1 MQLPPRGGTW
11 VGRRI
16 IFFVSQQQTR
26 VIDGLCQLLVQFRF
40 EFRRVHIV
48 DFAWSGGDT
57 LPLLKRYKEAN
68 FDSRSS
74 LVTNFNES
82 TSQSSQCACSKSKRE
97 ELIFTIKCSGGDTLP
112 LVKRYKAADFGNGPV
127 LSRISTSP
135 NLSPR
140 STHAPE
146 NRVVWWGYFGT
157 REVIKGDGLC
167 QGVQSCHEFQR
178 VHISILVV
186 HTPRKEG
193 MSPCFRTRML
203 GKTLTRVTA
212 GTRVGVRGREIKS
225 CRGLRFDFEIELDT
239 TGRVSRCLKPTVWT
253 VERSVSG
260 VLYISSLLR
269 NLKLPKRKGI
279 SDRGF

>member
-1 MQLPPRGGTW
+1 MNPRGTHAPQS
-11 VGRRI
+11 I
-16 IFFVSQQQTR
+16 TR
-26 VIDGLCQLLVQFRF
+26 SFNNLYDFYRCRMKRGGGDGLPLGGDIRRPPLTVGPWVQSCH
-40 EFRRVHIV
+40 EFPPYAYES
-48 DFAWSGGDT
+48 AWYGRSTSKREGLIMKRSGGD
-57 LPLLKRYKEAN
+57 
-68 FDSRSS
+68 
-74 LVTNFNES
+74 
-82 TSQSSQCACSKSKRE
+82 
-97 ELIFTIKCSGGDTLP
+97 GLP

-186 HTPRKEG
+186 HTPRKLDDRGTDQRGTFTRKLKEPLCMEG

-212 GTRVGVRGREIKS
+212 GTRLGVRDRE
-225 CRGLRFDFEIELDT
+225 
-239 TGRVSRCLKPTVWT
+239 
-253 VERSVSG
+253 
-260 VLYISSLLR
+260 
-269 NLKLPKRKGI
+269 N
-279 SDRGF
+279 

>member
-1 MQLPPRGGTW
+1 MALKEEEAATKKKLIGIRMK
-11 VGRRI
+11 R
-16 IFFVSQQQTR
+16 
-26 VIDGLCQLLVQFRF
+26 
-40 EFRRVHIV
+40 
-48 DFAWSGGDT
+48 SGGD
-57 LPLLKRYKEAN
+57 
-68 FDSRSS
+68 
-74 LVTNFNES
+74 
-82 TSQSSQCACSKSKRE
+82 
-97 ELIFTIKCSGGDTLP
+97 GLP

-186 HTPRKEG
+186 HTPH
-193 MSPCFRTRML
+193 
-203 GKTLTRVTA
+203 
-212 GTRVGVRGREIKS
+212 
-225 CRGLRFDFEIELDT
+225 T

-253 VERSVSG
+253 VEQSVSG

-269 NLKLPKRKGI
+269 SPKLPKRKGI